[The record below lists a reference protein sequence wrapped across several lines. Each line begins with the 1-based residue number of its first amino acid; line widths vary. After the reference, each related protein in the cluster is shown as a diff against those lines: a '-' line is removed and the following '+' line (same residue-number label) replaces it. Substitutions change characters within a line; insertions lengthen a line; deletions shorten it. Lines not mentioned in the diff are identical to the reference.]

1 MKSADDKSITF
12 DFDATCGIDV
22 KKESHMQSMKIVF
35 NDADTITTSCQTFMD
50 GKKVPAHDTVMKR
63 VK

>member
-1 MKSADDKSITF
+1 
-12 DFDATCGIDV
+12 
-22 KKESHMQSMKIVF
+22 MQSMKIVF